1 MSENAQSANTFKFF
15 HNAET
20 RLYIEGVKEKESS
33 IFSDV
38 YKAFFTE
45 LNDKL
50 ADISDKKDVE
60 LRNNHNNIFAF
71 VGDRGSGKTSCMLSV
86 AKMMEESEKKP
97 IPEFGKNNTDFC
109 VLESIDPSFFDE
121 YTNILDIV
129 LGRMFSDFRKKWE
142 DGSQNCINEKNQL
155 LESFEVVKRT
165 ISQMNAKKNK
175 DERILCEE
183 DNVDRLI
190 NLSATVNLKCDI
202 YKLIQNYLKFF
213 GKKFL
218 VVPIDDIDLHS
229 QCADEMVEQIRK
241 YLMQYNVIVLMALKI
256 DQLDKVVEK
265 AYLKNFSEMLP
276 KKLLSV
282 DQIADMANKYLIKLI
297 PDSQRFVLPTIEVMY
312 NRKVEIYKKSEKID
326 NRGSD
331 FLGEKWEKDKINSD
345 YPARYI
351 VLKLIFDKTRYL
363 FYHTQGATS
372 LIVPHTLREFSH
384 LLEMLVSMDDYD
396 KIESISG
403 KQRNKSV
410 FKNYFIQS
418 WCRSNL
424 ENKDCDFI
432 RSLFSI
438 ADPSV
443 INKFVVQNLKERFTI
458 INEKKEVESKK
469 NIDKELEEI
478 KKIVDEKNKTYNI
491 SIGDVNLIFR
501 LIKGSLIEPKDKAFI
516 FAIETFYSMR
526 LYEYYDLRTEIE
538 LHREKE
544 KIEKEVIVSSVLD
557 DFKEYEILVGGS
569 FFNLRSEDG
578 FGVVIPKNGI
588 ERKKRDRRLISLF
601 AIRIVLKNLLSKDE
615 LDEKDKKKF
624 KLIEL
629 FALLILRR
637 KYDSDEEDGIRASD
651 YRMKTDVVYASVFSP
666 KQEKI
671 WFDVL
676 SFFSNLS
683 NVKRCYT
690 RIDKDFF
697 EKSKEMHD
705 SLYNCLLEY
714 CEKNRAHAQNYE
726 DHALLSYCSIRNVE
740 ILNDFFETLKRNYDK
755 IRFTADNREC
765 LIKFFEGVCEY
776 SIKSY
781 KEKDED
787 DKKDWHQ
794 IDFKFVSEFIKV
806 LDDDE
811 IKDLFDDIFSNK
823 IEMVLPPFEM
833 HMKQEEQKKNMLG
846 LDEIND
852 DINNDNL
859 EELPPSWEIFED
871 LLKCFDKSYK
881 YSTADVRKIIRDELK
896 NSRVYNHNISSWI
909 ARNLRNVTGV
919 WNNPEIEAAIGKLV
933 EYIKNSQA
941 KKK

>member
-1 MSENAQSANTFKFF
+1 MSENAQNTNTFKFF

-20 RLYIEGVKEKESS
+20 RLYIEGVKEKENS

-38 YKAFFTE
+38 YRAFFTE

-50 ADISDKKDVE
+50 ADIFDEKDVE
-60 LRNNHNNIFAF
+60 LRNNLNNIFAF

-86 AKMMEESEKKP
+86 AKMMEENGENGQCK
-97 IPEFGKNNTDFC
+97 IPELKGDKIKFS
-109 VLESIDPSFFDE
+109 VLESIDPSFFDDR
-121 YTNILDIV
+121 TNILDIV
-129 LGRMFSDFRKKWE
+129 LGRLFSTFKKEW
-142 DGSQNCINEKNQL
+142 DSGNRDCISKKNEL
-155 LESFEVVKRT
+155 LESFEKVKQS
-165 ISQMNAKKNK
+165 ISNINVKKHENGNY
-175 DERILCEE
+175 ICEE
-183 DNVDRLI
+183 DNVDKLI
-190 NLSATVNLKCDI
+190 NLGASVNLKKDI
-202 YKLIQNYLKFF
+202 QELIQRYLGFF
-213 GKKFL
+213 EKKVL
-218 VVPIDDIDLHS
+218 VVPIDDVDLHS
-229 QCADEMVEQIRK
+229 KCAYEMVEQIRK
-241 YLMQYNVIVLMALKI
+241 YLVQYNVIILMALKI
-256 DQLDKVVEK
+256 EQLDKVVEK
-265 AYLKNFSEMLP
+265 TYVEEFENLIERGML
-276 KKLLSV
+276 LQ
-282 DQIADMANKYLIKLI
+282 DQIADMSNKYLVKLI
-297 PDSQRFVLPTIEVMY
+297 PDSQRFVLPTVEIMY
-312 NRKVEIYKKSEKID
+312 NRIVEIYEKAEQSTE
-326 NRGSD
+326 NLPD
-331 FLGEKWEKDKINSD
+331 FLGQRWEKDKINSG

-363 FYHTQGATS
+363 FYHTLGATS
-372 LIVPHTLREFSH
+372 LIVPHTLREYSH

-403 KQRNKSV
+403 KQYNKSV

-432 RSLFSI
+432 RRLFSI
-438 ADPSV
+438 TDPSI
-443 INKFVVQNLKERFTI
+443 INKTIVREMYTRFPKFFVKKMGEEFEKI
-458 INEKKEVESKK
+458 FNENNNS
-469 NIDKELEEI
+469 
-478 KKIVDEKNKTYNI
+478 YNV
-491 SIGDVNLIFR
+491 SVGDVSYLLHSVKGT
-501 LIKGSLIEPKDKAFI
+501 LIKFNDKAFV

-526 LYEYYDLRTEIE
+526 LYEYYDLRTEIG

-578 FGVVIPKNGI
+578 FGVVIPRNGD
-588 ERKKRDRRLISLF
+588 ERKKRDRRLISLI
-601 AIRIVLKNLLSKDE
+601 AIRNVLKNLLSKDV

-629 FALLILRR
+629 FALLTLRR
-637 KYDSDEEDGIRASD
+637 KYDPDEEDGIRASD
-651 YRMKTDVVYASVFSP
+651 YRVKTDVVYASVFSP
-666 KQEKI
+666 TQEKI
-671 WFDVL
+671 CFDVL

-690 RIDKDFF
+690 RIDKDLF
-697 EKSKEMHD
+697 KKAKEMRE

-714 CEKNRAHAQNYE
+714 CKKNRAHAQNYE
-726 DHALLSYCSIRNVE
+726 DHALLSYCAIRNME
-740 ILNDFFETLKRNYDK
+740 IMNDFFETLKRNYDK